1 VPIAPALAVGLA
13 VLAIIS
19 LLGVMF
25 ADSRSGATTLSIV
38 TLLLGVGVFAFA
50 MRWDLQDRWRIT
62 ERSEIAL
69 WLHMLAAMML
79 VFPLTSLLG
88 LSQGIGSTGSA
99 LAMIVLFLLFA
110 VVALVV
116 NRKAI
121 LLIALIPLVT
131 ALNSLIRGGASRSA
145 SSYDSYGSSYG
156 SGAGNGF
163 GGPGSNL
170 TGGTVVTMVIISLIM
185 LLLAIFWSPIRRGV
199 LGILPAGLRHRLT
212 PSDATPF
219 EQARPFE

>member
-1 VPIAPALAVGLA
+1 

-25 ADSRSGATTLSIV
+25 AGTSGGATTLSIV
-38 TLLLGVGVFAFA
+38 TLLLGAGVFAFA
-50 MRWDLQDRWRIT
+50 MRWDLQDRWRNT
-62 ERSEIAL
+62 ERSEVAL
-69 WLHMLAAMML
+69 WLHVLAAIML

-110 VVALVV
+110 LVALVV

-121 LLIALIPLVT
+121 LLIALIPLVQ
-131 ALNSLIRGGASRSA
+131 AVNSLVRGGASRSA

-156 SGAGNGF
+156 SGSGY
-163 GGPGSNL
+163 GGPGGDMV
-170 TGGTVVTMVIISLIM
+170 GGTVVTMVIISLIM
-185 LLLAIFWSPIRRGV
+185 LLLAIFWSPIRRAV
-199 LGILPAGLRHRLT
+199 LGILPAGLRHRLA
-212 PSDATPF
+212 PSEATPF